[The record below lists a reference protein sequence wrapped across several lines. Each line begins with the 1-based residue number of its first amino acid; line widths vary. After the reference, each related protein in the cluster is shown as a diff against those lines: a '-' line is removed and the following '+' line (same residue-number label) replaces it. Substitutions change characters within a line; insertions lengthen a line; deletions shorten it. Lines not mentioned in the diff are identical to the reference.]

1 MKLIRVRTQ
10 EDYDWLMKELDE
22 EGFVWD
28 TGEKLTRT
36 NEWLVYRERTVIVL
50 GDNYAADREK
60 VLFAEVEHFEEGY
73 PDIEIIEADKLKNGG
88 ELTMSNNEE
97 YDVLRW
103 HDDDGFTYAY
113 RVEPNKCEDKWECEY
128 LIERIVENDVL
139 SRHDEESC
147 KIDDLLEMYEG
158 SVREMPFLARKKPV
172 EVEAIEYTGFNLGR
186 CLHFVGGVGLTSDN
200 TPPPFSTLTIETL
213 EGNMTVN
220 RGDYIIKGV
229 EGEFYPIR
237 PDIFHKTY
245 DIL

>member
-103 HDDDGFTYAY
+103 HD
-113 RVEPNKCEDKWECEY
+113 
-128 LIERIVENDVL
+128 
-139 SRHDEESC
+139 EESC

-213 EGNMTVN
+213 EGNMAVN